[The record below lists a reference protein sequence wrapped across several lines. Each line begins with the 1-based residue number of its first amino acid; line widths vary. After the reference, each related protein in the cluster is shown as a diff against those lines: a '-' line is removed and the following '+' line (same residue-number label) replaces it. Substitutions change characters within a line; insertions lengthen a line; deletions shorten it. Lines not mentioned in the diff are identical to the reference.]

1 MTWEE
6 LKKQQEKELAHYWK
20 ARGERQE
27 ALRQEQQEMLQH
39 ISVIGPKGQAY
50 LDRMFREQREAWM
63 DFEKEEFSQLT
74 YWQEYERTN
83 FSDKEA
89 KRKRI
94 LSWLWSDPDK
104 AKDRGR
110 D

>member
-1 MTWEE
+1 MTREE
-6 LKKQQEKELAHYWK
+6 LKKQQEDELAHYWQ

-27 ALRQEQQEMLQH
+27 DLRREQQEMLQH
-39 ISVIGPKGQAY
+39 ITVTGPKGQEY
-50 LDRMFREQREAWM
+50 LDRMFRQQREAWM
-63 DFEKEEFSQLT
+63 DFEKDEFSQLT
-74 YWQEYERTN
+74 YWQEYEREN

-89 KRKRI
+89 KRNRI
-94 LSWLWSDPDK
+94 LSWLRSDPDK